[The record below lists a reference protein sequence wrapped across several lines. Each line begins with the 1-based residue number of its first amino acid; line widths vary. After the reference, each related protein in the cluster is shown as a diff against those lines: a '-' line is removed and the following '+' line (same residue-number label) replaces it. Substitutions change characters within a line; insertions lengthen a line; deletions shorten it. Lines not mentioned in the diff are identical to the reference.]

1 VSKKTEK
8 PKKITEKIEPWKKLI
23 KPRKFLEKPFGLV
36 WFGFYKNETEKS
48 ESNQTQIEKNQAKSK
63 NRGKPEKTQSNRFEP
78 VFVLK
83 NRTEPKPIGLNLF
96 QFVFFKYSIW
106 LLFFDKNRTEPKIIT
121 HSKFYYFSLKPF
133 AKKTNTQTKFTC
145 HYIASHVP
153 LLAITRFHVEVA
165 DCNIKNS
172 WPLGPIMLIT

>member
-1 VSKKTEK
+1 VQFDLGFIRMKPKKANRTKPKSKKTEPNQK
-8 PKKITEKIEPWKKLI
+8 TEANRKKL
-23 KPRKFLEKPFGLV
+23 
-36 WFGFYKNETEKS
+36 S
-48 ESNQTQIEKNQAKSK
+48 Q
-63 NRGKPEKTQSNRFEP
+63 
-78 VFVLK
+78 
-83 NRTEPKPIGLNLF
+83 IGLN
-96 QFVFFKYSIW
+96 QFLSQKTEPNQNRLVWTCFGFFRKQIFD
-106 LLFFDKNRTEPKIIT
+106 LVIFFIKTEPKIIT
-121 HSKFYYFSLKPF
+121 PSKFYYISLKPF